1 MLESPRSIERGDG
14 LPRVSEALHDITL
27 DLFASDD
34 AGEIAGK
41 TLAAAGRVLLVGT
54 SSIWVPRG
62 EELECR
68 GAIGEAREAVAGKRI
83 AAATADM
90 PLAGEAG
97 QAVLNAGIATGGS
110 LAAVLRV
117 TRSVAA
123 EGPFGD
129 DERELLHRLTEAAG
143 AAMTAVARVS
153 AAKDTAAEAAR
164 DLATITA
171 MSREITAT
179 LDLDRVLR
187 SVVNLATRMF
197 TFDRGAIALYE
208 HGACDIRAM
217 SGVDTID
224 AKDPQIQD
232 VAVRAAWA
240 AGRGEHFYV
249 SDREDPASDEERVFV
264 QIFGDDMARDGAA
277 SGLYLPLK
285 DEEGIIGILLFEAKR
300 TDFVTQRQRE
310 LAEILANQA
319 TVAVRN
325 AQLYRHVPMADTLG
339 ALAARKEA
347 LLEIPR
353 RRRLLVAAVAVVAI
367 AALTLIRWPL
377 RVDGVNPT
385 FRPLWRADV
394 RPTVSG
400 VIDRVFVREG
410 MAVDRGAPIM
420 HLRDDELRAQ
430 RDAAAAEVAAADRAA
445 AIATSRGDAAEE
457 RLQRLRGDVLRRD
470 VDLLDQQIRSAIVR
484 SPVAGVVLTPRPE
497 ERVGAHVDAGD
508 LLAVVGRT
516 DSLELELGVEQVDI
530 TRVHVG
536 EELRLRV
543 DALPQRTFSG
553 RVVSVG
559 ALPSG
564 AGDSSSVRFP
574 VRAMIANESGL
585 LRPGM
590 AAYARVLTAPASVLG
605 RVTRAPIRG
614 IRLLWWRMWS

>member
-1 MLESPRSIERGDG
+1 MLESPRSLERGDG

-41 TLAAAGRVLLVGT
+41 ALSAAGSLVVVAT

-62 EELECR
+62 DELECR
-68 GAIGEAREAVAGKRI
+68 GAIGEAGEAVSGRRVKAVS
-83 AAATADM
+83 ADT
-90 PLAGEAG
+90 PLPGEAG
-97 QAVLNAGIATGGS
+97 QAVLNSGIAADGS
-110 LAAVLRV
+110 LAAVLRLS
-117 TRSVAA
+117 RSLATD
-123 EGPFGD
+123 GPFSD
-129 DERELLHRLTEAAG
+129 DERELIQRLTGAAG
-143 AAMTAVARVS
+143 AAIAAIGRLE
-153 AAKDTAAEAAR
+153 AAKETAAAAGR

-187 SVVNLATRMF
+187 SVVNLATRML

-217 SGVDTID
+217 SGVETID
-224 AKDPQIQD
+224 PKNPQIQD
-232 VAVRAAWA
+232 LAVRAAWA

-249 SDREDPASDEERVFV
+249 SDRDDPASDEERVFV
-264 QIFGDDMARDGAA
+264 QIFGEDMARDNAE

-285 DEEGIIGILLFEAKR
+285 DEEGIVGILLFESSR
-300 TDFVTQRQRE
+300 TEFATPHQRE

-339 ALAARKEA
+339 ALVARKEK
-347 LLEIPR
+347 LFEIPR
-353 RRRLLVAAVAVVAI
+353 RKRALVIGVAVAAI

-377 RVDGVNPT
+377 RVDGAGPV

-394 RPTVSG
+394 RPTISG
-400 VIDRVFVREG
+400 VVDRVFVREG
-410 MAVDRGAPIM
+410 MAVARGAPIA

-430 RDAAAAEVAAADRAA
+430 RDAASAEVSAADRAA
-445 AIATSRGDAAEE
+445 AMAASRGDAAEE
-457 RLQRLRGDVLRRD
+457 RLQRLRVDVLRRD
-470 VDLLDQQIRSAIVR
+470 VSLLDEQINAAVVR
-484 SPVAGVVLTPRPE
+484 SPVSGVVLTPRPE
-497 ERVGAHVDAGD
+497 ERVGTRAEAGD
-508 LLAVVGRT
+508 LLAIVGRT
-516 DSLELELGVEQVDI
+516 DSLELEFGVEQREI
-530 TRVHVG
+530 TRVRVG
-536 EELRLRV
+536 EEVRLRV

-553 RVVSVG
+553 RVVSIG
-559 ALPSG
+559 ALP
-564 AGDSSSVRFP
+564 ATDSSRVTFP
-574 VRAMIANESGL
+574 VRAMVANSDGL

-590 AAYARVLTAPASVLG
+590 AAYARVLTAPTSVLG
-605 RVTRAPIRG
+605 RVARGPVRA

>member
-1 MLESPRSIERGDG
+1 VLESPRSIERGDG
-14 LPRVSEALHDITL
+14 LSRVSEALHEITL

-41 TLAAAGRVLLVGT
+41 ALAAAGRLLPVGT

-62 EELECR
+62 DELECR
-68 GAIGEAREAVAGKRI
+68 GAIGEARDAVAGKRV
-83 AAATADM
+83 AAADAEL
-90 PLAGEAG
+90 PLPGEAG
-97 QAVLNAGIATGGS
+97 QAVLNAGIAASGS
-110 LAAVLRV
+110 LTAVLRV
-117 TRSVAA
+117 SRQLAT
-123 EGPFGD
+123 EGPFSD
-129 DERELLHRLTEAAG
+129 DDRELLHRLTNAAG
-143 AAMTAVARVS
+143 AALTAHARL
-153 AAKDTAAEAAR
+153 AAVKDAANDAAR

-197 TFDRGAIALYE
+197 AFDRGAIALYE
-208 HGACDIRAM
+208 HGTCDIRAM
-217 SGVDTID
+217 SGVDVINPKD
-224 AKDPQIQD
+224 AQIQD
-232 VAVRAAWA
+232 LAVRAAWA

-264 QIFGDDMARDGAA
+264 QIFGEDMARDGAE

-285 DEEGIIGILLFEAKR
+285 DEEGVIGILLFEAKR

-325 AQLYRHVPMADTLG
+325 AQLYRHVPMADALG
-339 ALAARKEA
+339 ALAARKQA

-353 RRRLLVAAVAVVAI
+353 RRRMVVVASAAI
-367 AALTLIRWPL
+367 AIAMLTLIRWPL
-377 RVDGVNPT
+377 RVDGVSPS

-410 MAVDRGAPIM
+410 MAVDRGAPVM

-430 RDAAAAEVAAADRAA
+430 RDAATAAVAAADRAA
-445 AIATSRGDAAEE
+445 AIAASRGDAAEE
-457 RLQRLRGDVLRRD
+457 RLQRLRGDVLRRNA
-470 VDLLDQQIRSAIVR
+470 DLLDEQFRSALVR
-484 SPVAGVVLTPRPE
+484 SPVSGVVLTPRPE
-497 ERVGAHVDAGD
+497 ERVGARVDPGD
-508 LLAVVGRT
+508 LLAVVSRT

-530 TRVHVG
+530 TRVRIG
-536 EELRLRV
+536 EQVRLRV

-553 RVVSVG
+553 RVVSIG
-559 ALPSG
+559 ALPIS
-564 AGDSSSVRFP
+564 DSSSVTFP
-574 VRAMIANESGL
+574 VRAMIANEAGL

-605 RVTRAPIRG
+605 RVTRTPIRG

>member
-1 MLESPRSIERGDG
+1 VLESPRSIERGDG

-34 AGEIAGK
+34 PGEIAGK
-41 TLAAAGRVLLVGT
+41 ALAAAGRLLTVGT

-68 GAIGEAREAVAGKRI
+68 GAVGDGRDAVSGKRV
-83 AAATADM
+83 AAADAGE
-90 PLAGEAG
+90 PLPGEAG
-97 QAVLNAGIATGGS
+97 QAILNAGIAANGS

-117 TRSVAA
+117 SRSLATEA
-123 EGPFGD
+123 PFSD
-129 DERELLHRLTEAAG
+129 EERELLQRLTDAAG
-143 AAMTAVARVS
+143 AAMAGVARLS
-153 AAKDTAAEAAR
+153 AAKEAASEAAR

-179 LDLDRVLR
+179 LDLDRVLQ

-208 HGACDIRAM
+208 HGACDVRAM
-217 SGVDTID
+217 SGADKID
-224 AKDPQIQD
+224 PKDARVQD
-232 VAVRAAWA
+232 LAVRAAWA

-249 SDREDPASDEERVFV
+249 SDRDDPASDEERVFV

-285 DEEGIIGILLFEAKR
+285 DEEGIVGILLFEAKA
-300 TDFVTQRQRE
+300 TEFLTQRQRE

-353 RRRLLVAAVAVVAI
+353 RRRILVAATAVVAI

-430 RDAAAAEVAAADRAA
+430 RDAAAAAVASADRAA

-470 VDLLDQQIRSAIVR
+470 VNLLDEQIRSAIVR

-530 TRVHVG
+530 ARVRIG
-536 EELRLRV
+536 EEVRLRV

-553 RVVSVG
+553 RVVSIG
-559 ALPSG
+559 ALP
-564 AGDSSSVRFP
+564 AADSSSVTFP
-574 VRAMIANESGL
+574 VRAMVANGGGL

-605 RVTRAPIRG
+605 RVSRAPVRG

>member
-1 MLESPRSIERGDG
+1 MLESPRSLERGDG

-41 TLAAAGRVLLVGT
+41 ALSAAGSLVVVAT

-62 EELECR
+62 DELECR
-68 GAIGEAREAVAGKRI
+68 GAIGEAGEAVSGRRVK
-83 AAATADM
+83 AASADT
-90 PLAGEAG
+90 PLPGEEG
-97 QAVLNAGIATGGS
+97 QAVLNSGIAADGS
-110 LAAVLRV
+110 LAAVLRLS
-117 TRSVAA
+117 RSLATD
-123 EGPFGD
+123 GPFSD
-129 DERELLHRLTEAAG
+129 DERELIQRLTGAAG
-143 AAMTAVARVS
+143 AAIAAIGRLE
-153 AAKDTAAEAAR
+153 AAKETAAAAGR

-187 SVVNLATRMF
+187 SVVNLATRML

-217 SGVDTID
+217 SGVETID
-224 AKDPQIQD
+224 PKNPQIQD
-232 VAVRAAWA
+232 LAVRAAWA

-249 SDREDPASDEERVFV
+249 SDRDDPASDEERVFV
-264 QIFGDDMARDGAA
+264 QIFGEDMARDNAE

-285 DEEGIIGILLFEAKR
+285 DEEGIVGILLFESSR
-300 TDFVTQRQRE
+300 TEFATPHQRE

-339 ALAARKEA
+339 ALVARKEK
-347 LLEIPR
+347 LFEIPR
-353 RRRLLVAAVAVVAI
+353 RKRALVIGVAVAAI

-377 RVDGVNPT
+377 RVDGAGPV

-394 RPTVSG
+394 RPTISG
-400 VIDRVFVREG
+400 VVDRVFVREG
-410 MAVDRGAPIM
+410 MAVARGAPIA

-430 RDAAAAEVAAADRAA
+430 RDAASAEVSAADRAA
-445 AIATSRGDAAEE
+445 AMAASRGDAAEE
-457 RLQRLRGDVLRRD
+457 RLQRLRVDVLRRD
-470 VDLLDQQIRSAIVR
+470 VSLLDEQINAAVVR
-484 SPVAGVVLTPRPE
+484 SPVSGVVLTPRPE
-497 ERVGAHVDAGD
+497 ERVGTRAEAGD
-508 LLAVVGRT
+508 LLAIVGRT
-516 DSLELELGVEQVDI
+516 DSLELEFGVEQREI
-530 TRVHVG
+530 TRVRVG
-536 EELRLRV
+536 EEVRLRV

-553 RVVSVG
+553 RVVSIG
-559 ALPSG
+559 ALP
-564 AGDSSSVRFP
+564 ATDSSRVTFP
-574 VRAMIANESGL
+574 VRAMVANSDGL

-590 AAYARVLTAPASVLG
+590 AAYARVLTAPTSVLG
-605 RVTRAPIRG
+605 RVARGPVRA

>member
-1 MLESPRSIERGDG
+1 VLESPRSLERGDG
-14 LPRVSEALHDITL
+14 LPRVSEALHEITL

-41 TLAAAGRVLLVGT
+41 ALAAAARLLTVGT

-62 EELECR
+62 DELECR
-68 GAIGEAREAVAGKRI
+68 GAIGDGRDAVSGKRVS
-83 AAATADM
+83 AAGADA
-90 PLAGEAG
+90 PLPGEAG
-97 QAVLNAGIATGGS
+97 QAVLNAGIAASGS

-117 TRSVAA
+117 TRPIAT
-123 EGPFGD
+123 EGPFTD
-129 DERELLHRLTEAAG
+129 DDRELLHRLTEAAG
-143 AAMTAVARVS
+143 AAMTAVARVAS
-153 AAKDTAAEAAR
+153 AKETAADAAR

-197 TFDRGAIALYE
+197 SFDRGAIALYE

-217 SGVDTID
+217 AGVETID
-224 AKDPQIQD
+224 AKNPQIQD
-232 VAVRAAWA
+232 LAVRAAWA

-285 DEEGIIGILLFEAKR
+285 DEEGVIGILLFEANR
-300 TDFVTQRQRE
+300 TEFVTQRQRE

-339 ALAARKEA
+339 AIAARKEA

-353 RRRLLVAAVAVVAI
+353 RRRMLVAALAVVAI

-377 RVDGVNPT
+377 RVDGVNPA

-420 HLRDDELRAQ
+420 HLRDEELRAQ
-430 RDAAAAEVAAADRAA
+430 RDAGAAAVAAADRAA
-445 AIATSRGDAAEE
+445 AMASSRGDAAEE
-457 RLQRLRGDVLRRD
+457 RLQRLRGDVFRRE
-470 VDLLDQQIRSAIVR
+470 VDLLDEQIRSAVVR

-497 ERVGAHVDAGD
+497 ERIGARVDAGD

-516 DSLELELGVEQVDI
+516 DSLELDLGVEQVDI

-536 EELRLRV
+536 EEVRLRV

-553 RVVSVG
+553 RVVSIG
-559 ALPSG
+559 ALP
-564 AGDSSSVRFP
+564 ADDSTTVTFP
-574 VRAMIANESGL
+574 VRAMVANDGGL

-605 RVTRAPIRG
+605 RLTRAPIRG

>member
-34 AGEIAGK
+34 SGEVAGK
-41 TLAAAGRVLLVGT
+41 TLTAAGRLLSVGT

-62 EELECR
+62 DELECR
-68 GAIGEAREAVAGKRI
+68 GAIGEAREAVAGKRMP
-83 AAATADM
+83 AANADA
-90 PLAGEAG
+90 PLTGEAG
-97 QAVLNAGIATGGS
+97 QAVLNAGIAVNGS
-110 LAAVLRV
+110 LTAVVRV
-117 TRSVAA
+117 TRSIATDGA
-123 EGPFGD
+123 FSD

-143 AAMTAVARVS
+143 AAMSSLGKLAAVKETANDS
-153 AAKDTAAEAAR
+153 AR

-187 SVVNLATRMF
+187 SVVNLATRML

-217 SGVDTID
+217 AGVETID
-224 AKDPQIQD
+224 AKDPRIQD
-232 VAVRAAWA
+232 LAVRAAWA

-249 SDREDPASDEERVFV
+249 SDRDDPASDEERVFV
-264 QIFGDDMARDGAA
+264 QIFGDDMARDGAL

-285 DEEGIIGILLFEAKR
+285 DEEGIIGILLFEANR
-300 TDFVTQRQRE
+300 TDFATQRQRE
-310 LAEILANQA
+310 LTEILANQA

-325 AQLYRHVPMADTLG
+325 AQLYRHVPMADALG
-339 ALAARKEA
+339 ALAARKEK

-353 RRRLLVAAVAVVAI
+353 SRRMLAIAIAVVAL
-367 AALTLIRWPL
+367 AGLTLIRWPL
-377 RVDGVNPT
+377 RVDGVQPV
-385 FRPLWRADV
+385 FRPLSRAEV

-400 VIDRVFVREG
+400 VIDRVFVGEG
-410 MAVDRGAPIM
+410 TAVDRGAPIM

-430 RDAAAAEVAAADRAA
+430 RDAASAAVAAADRAA
-445 AIATSRGDAAEE
+445 AMASSRGDAAEE
-457 RLQRLRGDVLRRD
+457 RLQRLRADVLRRD
-470 VDLLDQQIRSAIVR
+470 VELFDQQIRSAIVR

-516 DSLELELGVEQVDI
+516 DSLELDLGVEQYDI
-530 TRVHVG
+530 TRVRVG
-536 EELRLRV
+536 EEVRLRV

-553 RVVSVG
+553 RVTSIG
-559 ALPSG
+559 ALPT
-564 AGDSSSVRFP
+564 GDSTAVTFP
-574 VRAMIANESGL
+574 VRAMVANEGGL

>member
-1 MLESPRSIERGDG
+1 MLESPRSLERGDG

-41 TLAAAGRVLLVGT
+41 ALSAAGSLVVVAT

-62 EELECR
+62 DELECR
-68 GAIGEAREAVAGKRI
+68 GAIGEAGEAVSGRRVK
-83 AAATADM
+83 AASADT
-90 PLAGEAG
+90 PLPGEEG
-97 QAVLNAGIATGGS
+97 QAVLNSGIAADGS
-110 LAAVLRV
+110 LAAVLRLS
-117 TRSVAA
+117 RSLATD
-123 EGPFGD
+123 GPFSD
-129 DERELLHRLTEAAG
+129 DERELIQRLTGAAG
-143 AAMTAVARVS
+143 AAIAAIGRLE
-153 AAKDTAAEAAR
+153 AAKETAAAAGR

-187 SVVNLATRMF
+187 SVVNLATRML

-217 SGVDTID
+217 SGVETID
-224 AKDPQIQD
+224 PKNPQIQD
-232 VAVRAAWA
+232 LAVRAAWA

-249 SDREDPASDEERVFV
+249 SDRDDPASDEERVFV
-264 QIFGDDMARDGAA
+264 QIFGEDMARDNAE

-285 DEEGIIGILLFEAKR
+285 DEEGIVGILLFESSR
-300 TDFVTQRQRE
+300 TEFATPHQRE

-339 ALAARKEA
+339 ALVARKEK
-347 LLEIPR
+347 LVEIPR
-353 RRRLLVAAVAVVAI
+353 LKRALVIGVAVAAI

-377 RVDGVNPT
+377 RVDGAGPV

-394 RPTVSG
+394 RPTISG
-400 VIDRVFVREG
+400 VVDRVFVREG
-410 MAVDRGAPIM
+410 MAVARGAPIA

-430 RDAAAAEVAAADRAA
+430 RDAASAEVSAADRAA
-445 AIATSRGDAAEE
+445 AMAASRGDAAEE
-457 RLQRLRGDVLRRD
+457 RLQRLRVDVLRRD
-470 VDLLDQQIRSAIVR
+470 VSLLDEQINAAVVR
-484 SPVAGVVLTPRPE
+484 SPVSGVVLTPRPE
-497 ERVGAHVDAGD
+497 ERVGTRAEAGD
-508 LLAVVGRT
+508 LLAIVGRT
-516 DSLELELGVEQVDI
+516 DSLELEFGVEQREI
-530 TRVHVG
+530 TRVRVG
-536 EELRLRV
+536 EEVRLRV

-553 RVVSVG
+553 RVVSIG
-559 ALPSG
+559 ALP
-564 AGDSSSVRFP
+564 ATDSSRVTFP
-574 VRAMIANESGL
+574 VRAMVANSDGL

-590 AAYARVLTAPASVLG
+590 AAYARVLTAPTSVLG
-605 RVTRAPIRG
+605 RVARGPVRA

>member
-1 MLESPRSIERGDG
+1 MLESPRSLERGDG

-41 TLAAAGRVLLVGT
+41 ALAGAGRLLSVGT

-68 GAIGEAREAVAGKRI
+68 GAIGEGREAVSGKRVR
-83 AAATADM
+83 AADADVA
-90 PLAGEAG
+90 LSGEVG
-97 QAVLNAGIATGGS
+97 QAVLNAGIAANGT

-117 TRSVAA
+117 TRPLAT
-123 EGPFGD
+123 EGPFSD
-129 DERELLHRLTEAAG
+129 DDRELLHRLTDAAG
-143 AAMTAVARVS
+143 AAMTAASRVS

-197 TFDRGAIALYE
+197 SFDRGAIALYE

-217 SGVDTID
+217 AGVEAID
-224 AKDPQIQD
+224 PKDPRTQD
-232 VAVRAAWA
+232 LAVRAAWA

-249 SDREDPASDEERVFV
+249 SDREDPASDEERVFI

-285 DEEGIIGILLFEAKR
+285 DEEGIVGILLFEAGR
-300 TDFVTQRQRE
+300 TDFVTSRQRE

-325 AQLYRHVPMADTLG
+325 AQLYRHVPMADALG

-353 RRRLLVAAVAVVAI
+353 RRRMLIAVAAVIAI

-377 RVDGVNPT
+377 RVDGVNPV
-385 FRPLWRADV
+385 FRPLWRAEL
-394 RPTVSG
+394 RPTISG

-410 MAVDRGAPIM
+410 MAVDRGAPVM
-420 HLRDDELRAQ
+420 HLRDEELRAQ

-445 AIATSRGDAAEE
+445 AIAASRGDAAEE

-470 VDLLDQQIRSAIVR
+470 VELLDEQIRSAIVR

-497 ERVGAHVDAGD
+497 ERVGAHVDAGE
-508 LLAVVGRT
+508 LVAVVGRT

-536 EELRLRV
+536 EEVRLRV
-543 DALPQRTFSG
+543 DALPQRTFTG
-553 RVVSVG
+553 RVVSIG
-559 ALPSG
+559 ALPV
-564 AGDSSSVRFP
+564 GDTTSVSFP
-574 VRAMIANESGL
+574 VRAMVANHGGL

-590 AAYARVLTAPASVLG
+590 AAYARVLTARASLLG
-605 RVTRAPIRG
+605 RVMRAPARG

>member
-1 MLESPRSIERGDG
+1 MLESPRSLERGDG

-41 TLAAAGRVLLVGT
+41 ALSAAGSLVVVAT

-62 EELECR
+62 DELECR
-68 GAIGEAREAVAGKRI
+68 GAIGEAGEAVSGRRVKAVS
-83 AAATADM
+83 ADT
-90 PLAGEAG
+90 PLPGEAG
-97 QAVLNAGIATGGS
+97 QAVLNSGIAADGS
-110 LAAVLRV
+110 LAAVLRLS
-117 TRSVAA
+117 RSLATD
-123 EGPFGD
+123 GPFSD
-129 DERELLHRLTEAAG
+129 DERELIQRLTGAAG
-143 AAMTAVARVS
+143 AAIAAIGRLE
-153 AAKDTAAEAAR
+153 AAKETAAAAGR

-187 SVVNLATRMF
+187 SVVNLATRML

-217 SGVDTID
+217 SGVETID
-224 AKDPQIQD
+224 PKNPQIQD
-232 VAVRAAWA
+232 LAVRAAWA

-249 SDREDPASDEERVFV
+249 SDRDDPASDEERVFV
-264 QIFGDDMARDGAA
+264 QIFGEDMARDNAE

-285 DEEGIIGILLFEAKR
+285 DEEGIVGILLFESSR
-300 TDFVTQRQRE
+300 TEFATPHQRE

-339 ALAARKEA
+339 ALVARKEK
-347 LLEIPR
+347 LFEIPR
-353 RRRLLVAAVAVVAI
+353 RKRALVIGVAVAAI

-377 RVDGVNPT
+377 RVDGAGPV

-394 RPTVSG
+394 RPTISG
-400 VIDRVFVREG
+400 VVDRVFVREG
-410 MAVDRGAPIM
+410 MAVARGAPIA

-430 RDAAAAEVAAADRAA
+430 RDAASAEVSAADRAA
-445 AIATSRGDAAEE
+445 AMAASRGDAAEE
-457 RLQRLRGDVLRRD
+457 RLQRLRVDVLSRD
-470 VDLLDQQIRSAIVR
+470 VSLLDEQINAAVVR
-484 SPVAGVVLTPRPE
+484 SPVSGVVLTPRPE
-497 ERVGAHVDAGD
+497 ERVGTRAEAGD
-508 LLAVVGRT
+508 LLAIVGRT
-516 DSLELELGVEQVDI
+516 DSLELEFGVEQREI
-530 TRVHVG
+530 TRVRVG
-536 EELRLRV
+536 EEVRLRV

-553 RVVSVG
+553 RVVSIG
-559 ALPSG
+559 ALP
-564 AGDSSSVRFP
+564 ATDSSRVTFP
-574 VRAMIANESGL
+574 VRAMVANSDGL

-590 AAYARVLTAPASVLG
+590 AAYARVLTAPTSVLG
-605 RVTRAPIRG
+605 RVARGPVRA

>member
-1 MLESPRSIERGDG
+1 MLESPRSLERGDG

-41 TLAAAGRVLLVGT
+41 ALAAAGRLLTVGT

-62 EELECR
+62 EDLECR
-68 GAIGEAREAVAGKRI
+68 GAIGEAREGVSGKRVP
-83 AAATADM
+83 AADAGM
-90 PLAGEAG
+90 PLPSEAG
-97 QAVLNAGIATGGS
+97 QAVLNAGIAANGS

-123 EGPFGD
+123 EGPFSD
-129 DERELLHRLTEAAG
+129 DDRELLQRLTEAAG
-143 AAMTAVARVS
+143 AAMAAVARLS
-153 AAKDTAAEAAR
+153 AAKDTASDAAR

-224 AKDPQIQD
+224 PKDTQTQD
-232 VAVRAAWA
+232 LAVRAAWA

-249 SDREDPASDEERVFV
+249 SDREDPATDEERVFV
-264 QIFGDDMARDGAA
+264 QIFGDDMARDGAS

-285 DEEGIIGILLFEAKR
+285 DEEGIVGILLFEAKR
-300 TDFVTQRQRE
+300 TEFLTQRQRE

-325 AQLYRHVPMADTLG
+325 AQLYRHVPMADALG

-377 RVDGVNPT
+377 RVDGVDPT

-410 MAVDRGAPIM
+410 MAIDRGAPIM

-430 RDAAAAEVAAADRAA
+430 RDAAAAAVAAADRAA
-445 AIATSRGDAAEE
+445 AIASSHGDAAEE

-470 VDLLDQQIRSAIVR
+470 VDLLDEQIRSAVVR

-516 DSLELELGVEQVDI
+516 DSLELELGVEQVDV

-536 EELRLRV
+536 EEVRLRI

-559 ALPSG
+559 ALPV
-564 AGDSSSVRFP
+564 GDSSSVTFP
-574 VRAMIANESGL
+574 VRAVVANDGGL

-590 AAYARVLTAPASVLG
+590 AAYARVLTARASLLG
-605 RVTRAPIRG
+605 RATRAPIRG

>member
-27 DLFASDD
+27 DLFVSDD

-41 TLAAAGRVLLVGT
+41 TLAAAGRVLPVGT

-68 GAIGEAREAVAGKRI
+68 GAMGEAREAVQGKRI

-90 PLAGEAG
+90 PLPGEAG
-97 QAVLNAGIATGGS
+97 QAVLNAGIASGGS

-117 TRSVAA
+117 TRSLAT

-129 DERELLHRLTEAAG
+129 DERELLHRLTGAAG
-143 AAMTAVARVS
+143 AAIAAVARVS

-197 TFDRGAIALYE
+197 SFDRGAIALYE

-353 RRRLLVAAVAVVAI
+353 RRRILVAAVAIAAI

-410 MAVDRGAPIM
+410 VAVDRGAPIM
-420 HLRDDELRAQ
+420 HVRDDELRAQ

-445 AIATSRGDAAEE
+445 AIAASRGDAAEE

-470 VDLLDQQIRSAIVR
+470 VELLDQQIRSAIVR

-497 ERVGAHVDAGD
+497 ERVGARVDAGD

-536 EELRLRV
+536 DELRLRV

-564 AGDSSSVRFP
+564 AGDSSSVNFP
-574 VRAMIANESGL
+574 VRAMIANEAGL

-605 RVTRAPIRG
+605 RMTRAPIRG

>member
-1 MLESPRSIERGDG
+1 LLESPRSLERGDG
-14 LPRVSEALHDITL
+14 LSRVAEALHDITL

-41 TLAAAGRVLLVGT
+41 ALGAAGRLVVVGT

-62 EELECR
+62 AELECR
-68 GAIGEAREAVAGKRI
+68 GAIGEGSEAVSGRRVP
-83 AAATADM
+83 AASADS
-90 PLAGEAG
+90 PLPGEEG
-97 QAVLNAGIATGGS
+97 QAVLNSGIAADGS

-117 TRSVAA
+117 SRSLAG
-123 EGPFGD
+123 EGPFTD
-129 DERELLHRLTEAAG
+129 DERELIQRLTAAAG
-143 AAMTAVARVS
+143 AAIAAVSRLAGANETA
-153 AAKDTAAEAAR
+153 TAAAR

-187 SVVNLATRMF
+187 SVVNLATRML

-217 SGVDTID
+217 SGAETID
-224 AKDPQIQD
+224 AKNSQIQD
-232 VAVRAAWA
+232 LAVRAAWA

-249 SDREDPASDEERVFV
+249 SDRDDPASDEERVFV
-264 QIFGDDMARDGAA
+264 QIFGEDMSRDNAA

-285 DEEGIIGILLFEAKR
+285 DEEGIVGILLFESSR
-300 TDFVTQRQRE
+300 TDFTTPRQRE

-339 ALAARKEA
+339 ALAARKER

-353 RRRLLVAAVAVVAI
+353 RKRALVVGVAVVAI

-377 RVDGVNPT
+377 RVDGASPV

-394 RPTVSG
+394 RPTISG

-410 MAVDRGAPIM
+410 SVVERGAPIA

-430 RDAAAAEVAAADRAA
+430 RDAATAEVSAADRAA
-445 AIATSRGDAAEE
+445 AMAASRGDAAEE
-457 RLQRLRGDVLRRD
+457 RLQRLRADVLRRD
-470 VDLLDQQIRSAIVR
+470 VSLLDEQINSAVVR
-484 SPVAGVVLTPRPE
+484 SPVSGVVLTPRPE
-497 ERVGAHVDAGD
+497 ERVGTRADAGD
-508 LLAVVGRT
+508 LLAIVGRT
-516 DSLELELGVEQVDI
+516 DSLELEFGVEQREI
-530 TRVHVG
+530 TRVRLGSEV
-536 EELRLRV
+536 RLRV

-553 RVVSVG
+553 RVVSIG
-559 ALPSG
+559 ALP
-564 AGDSSSVRFP
+564 ATDSANVTFP
-574 VRAMIANESGL
+574 VRAMVGNNGGL

-590 AAYARVLTAPASVLG
+590 AAYARVLTAPTSVLG
-605 RVTRAPIRG
+605 RVTRGPVRAM
-614 IRLLWWRMWS
+614 RLLWWRMWS

>member
-1 MLESPRSIERGDG
+1 MLESPRSLERGDG
-14 LPRVSEALHDITL
+14 LPRVSEALHEITL

-34 AGEIAGK
+34 SGEIAGK
-41 TLAAAGRVLLVGT
+41 ALAAAGRLLTVGT

-62 EELECR
+62 DELECR
-68 GAIGEAREAVAGKRI
+68 GAIGDGRDAVSGKRV
-83 AAATADM
+83 AAADADA
-90 PLAGEAG
+90 PLPGEAG
-97 QAVLNAGIATGGS
+97 QAVLNAGIAASGS

-117 TRSVAA
+117 TRHIAA
-123 EGPFGD
+123 EGPFTD
-129 DERELLHRLTEAAG
+129 DDRELLHRLTEAAG
-143 AAMTAVARVS
+143 AAMTAVARVA
-153 AAKDTAAEAAR
+153 AAKETAADAAR

-197 TFDRGAIALYE
+197 SFDRGAIALYE

-217 SGVDTID
+217 AGVETID
-224 AKDPQIQD
+224 AKNTQIQD
-232 VAVRAAWA
+232 LAVRAAWA

-285 DEEGIIGILLFEAKR
+285 DEEGIIGILLFEASR
-300 TDFVTQRQRE
+300 TEFVTQRQRE

-339 ALAARKEA
+339 AIAARKEA

-353 RRRLLVAAVAVVAI
+353 RRRLLVVAAAVIAI

-377 RVDGVNPT
+377 RVDGVDPA

-430 RDAAAAEVAAADRAA
+430 RDAAAAAVTAADRAA
-445 AIATSRGDAAEE
+445 AIASSRGDAAEE
-457 RLQRLRGDVLRRD
+457 RIQRLRGDVFRRE
-470 VDLLDQQIRSAIVR
+470 VDLLDEQIRSAVVR
-484 SPVAGVVLTPRPE
+484 SPAAGVVLTPRPE
-497 ERVGAHVDAGD
+497 ERVGARVDAGD

-516 DSLELELGVEQVDI
+516 DSLELDLGVEQVDI

-536 EELRLRV
+536 EEVRLRV

-553 RVVSVG
+553 RVVSIG
-559 ALPSG
+559 ALP
-564 AGDSSSVRFP
+564 ADDSTTVTFP
-574 VRAMIANESGL
+574 VRAMVANDGGL

>member
-1 MLESPRSIERGDG
+1 MLESPRSLERGDG

-41 TLAAAGRVLLVGT
+41 ALSAAGSLVVVAT

-62 EELECR
+62 DELECR
-68 GAIGEAREAVAGKRI
+68 GAIGEAGEAVSGRRVKAVS
-83 AAATADM
+83 ADT
-90 PLAGEAG
+90 PLPGEAG
-97 QAVLNAGIATGGS
+97 QAVLNSGIAADGS
-110 LAAVLRV
+110 LAAVLRLS
-117 TRSVAA
+117 RSLATD
-123 EGPFGD
+123 GPFSD
-129 DERELLHRLTEAAG
+129 DERELIQRLTGAAG
-143 AAMTAVARVS
+143 AAIAAIGRLE
-153 AAKDTAAEAAR
+153 AAKETAAAAGR

-187 SVVNLATRMF
+187 SVVNLATRML

-217 SGVDTID
+217 SGVETID
-224 AKDPQIQD
+224 PKNPQIQD
-232 VAVRAAWA
+232 LAVRAAWA

-249 SDREDPASDEERVFV
+249 SDRDDPASDEERVFV
-264 QIFGDDMARDGAA
+264 QIFGEDMARDNAE

-285 DEEGIIGILLFEAKR
+285 DEEGIVGILLFESSR
-300 TDFVTQRQRE
+300 TEFATPHQRE

-339 ALAARKEA
+339 ALVARKEK
-347 LLEIPR
+347 LFEIPR
-353 RRRLLVAAVAVVAI
+353 RKRALVIGVAVAAI

-377 RVDGVNPT
+377 RVDGAGPV

-394 RPTVSG
+394 RPTISG
-400 VIDRVFVREG
+400 VVDRVFVREG
-410 MAVDRGAPIM
+410 MAVARGAPIA

-430 RDAAAAEVAAADRAA
+430 RDAASAEVSAADRAA
-445 AIATSRGDAAEE
+445 AMAASRGDAAEE
-457 RLQRLRGDVLRRD
+457 RLQRLRVDVLRRD
-470 VDLLDQQIRSAIVR
+470 VSLLDEQINAAVVR
-484 SPVAGVVLTPRPE
+484 SPVSGVVLTPRPE
-497 ERVGAHVDAGD
+497 ERVGTRAEAGD
-508 LLAVVGRT
+508 LLAIIGRT
-516 DSLELELGVEQVDI
+516 DSLELEFGVEQREI
-530 TRVHVG
+530 TRVRVG
-536 EELRLRV
+536 EEVRLRV

-553 RVVSVG
+553 RVVSIG
-559 ALPSG
+559 ALP
-564 AGDSSSVRFP
+564 ATDSSRVTFP
-574 VRAMIANESGL
+574 VRAMVANSDGL

-590 AAYARVLTAPASVLG
+590 AAYARVLTAPTSVLG
-605 RVTRAPIRG
+605 RVARGPVRA

>member
-1 MLESPRSIERGDG
+1 MLESPRSLERGDG

-41 TLAAAGRVLLVGT
+41 ALSAAGSLVVVGT

-68 GAIGEAREAVAGKRI
+68 GAIGEARDAVSGRRVK
-83 AAATADM
+83 AANADT
-90 PLAGEAG
+90 PLPGEEG
-97 QAVLNAGIATGGS
+97 QAVLNSGIASDGG
-110 LAAVLRV
+110 LAAVLRLS
-117 TRSVAA
+117 RSLATD
-123 EGPFGD
+123 GPFSD
-129 DERELLHRLTEAAG
+129 EERELVQRLTGAAG
-143 AAMTAVARVS
+143 AAIAAIGRLE
-153 AAKDTAAEAAR
+153 AAKETAAAAGR

-187 SVVNLATRMF
+187 SVVNLAARML

-217 SGVDTID
+217 SGVETID
-224 AKDPQIQD
+224 PKNPQIQD
-232 VAVRAAWA
+232 LAVRAAWA

-249 SDREDPASDEERVFV
+249 SDRDDPATDEERVFV
-264 QIFGDDMARDGAA
+264 QIFGEDMARDNAE

-285 DEEGIIGILLFEAKR
+285 DEEGIVGILLFESSHTEFA
-300 TDFVTQRQRE
+300 TPHQRE

-339 ALAARKEA
+339 ALAARKEK

-353 RRRLLVAAVAVVAI
+353 RKRALVISVAVAAI

-377 RVDGVNPT
+377 RVDGASPV

-394 RPTVSG
+394 RPTISG
-400 VIDRVFVREG
+400 VVDRVFVREG
-410 MAVDRGAPIM
+410 MTVERGAPIA

-430 RDAAAAEVAAADRAA
+430 RDAASAEVSAADRAA
-445 AIATSRGDAAEE
+445 AMAASRGDPAEE

-470 VDLLDQQIRSAIVR
+470 VGLLDEQINSAVVR
-484 SPVAGVVLTPRPE
+484 SPVSGVVLTPRPE
-497 ERVGAHVDAGD
+497 ERVGTRAEAGD
-508 LLAVVGRT
+508 LLAIVGRT
-516 DSLELELGVEQVDI
+516 DSLELEFGVEQREI
-530 TRVHVG
+530 TRVRVG
-536 EELRLRV
+536 EEVRLRV

-553 RVVSVG
+553 RVVSIG
-559 ALPSG
+559 ALPAS
-564 AGDSSSVRFP
+564 DSTSVMFP
-574 VRAMIANESGL
+574 VRAMVANPGGL

-590 AAYARVLTAPASVLG
+590 AAYARVLTAPTSVLG
-605 RVTRAPIRG
+605 RVTRGPVRA

>member
-1 MLESPRSIERGDG
+1 MLESPRSLERGDG

-41 TLAAAGRVLLVGT
+41 ALSAAGSLVVVAT

-62 EELECR
+62 DELECR
-68 GAIGEAREAVAGKRI
+68 GAIGEAGEAVSGRRVK
-83 AAATADM
+83 AASADT
-90 PLAGEAG
+90 PLPGEEG
-97 QAVLNAGIATGGS
+97 QAVLNSGIAADGS
-110 LAAVLRV
+110 LAAVLRLS
-117 TRSVAA
+117 RSLATD
-123 EGPFGD
+123 GPFSD
-129 DERELLHRLTEAAG
+129 DERELIQRLTGAAG
-143 AAMTAVARVS
+143 AAIAAIGRLE
-153 AAKDTAAEAAR
+153 AAKETAAAAGR

-187 SVVNLATRMF
+187 SVVNLATRML

-217 SGVDTID
+217 SGVETID
-224 AKDPQIQD
+224 PKNPQIQD
-232 VAVRAAWA
+232 LAVRAAWA

-249 SDREDPASDEERVFV
+249 SDRDDPASDEERVFV
-264 QIFGDDMARDGAA
+264 QIFGEDMARDNAE

-285 DEEGIIGILLFEAKR
+285 DEEGIVGILLFESSR
-300 TDFVTQRQRE
+300 TEFATPHQRE

-339 ALAARKEA
+339 ALVARKEK
-347 LLEIPR
+347 LFEIPR
-353 RRRLLVAAVAVVAI
+353 RKRALVIGVAVAAI

-377 RVDGVNPT
+377 RVDGAGPV

-394 RPTVSG
+394 RPTISG
-400 VIDRVFVREG
+400 VVDRVFVREG
-410 MAVDRGAPIM
+410 MAVARGAPIA

-430 RDAAAAEVAAADRAA
+430 RDAASAEVSAADRAA
-445 AIATSRGDAAEE
+445 AMAASRGDAAEE
-457 RLQRLRGDVLRRD
+457 RLQRLRVDVLRRD
-470 VDLLDQQIRSAIVR
+470 VSLLDEQINAAVVR
-484 SPVAGVVLTPRPE
+484 SPVSGVVLTPRPE
-497 ERVGAHVDAGD
+497 ERVGTRAEAGD
-508 LLAVVGRT
+508 LLAIIGRT
-516 DSLELELGVEQVDI
+516 DSLELEFGVEQREI
-530 TRVHVG
+530 TRVRVG
-536 EELRLRV
+536 EEVRLRV

-553 RVVSVG
+553 RVVSIG
-559 ALPSG
+559 ALP
-564 AGDSSSVRFP
+564 ATDSSRVTFP
-574 VRAMIANESGL
+574 VRAMVANSDGL

-590 AAYARVLTAPASVLG
+590 AAYARVLTAPTSVLG
-605 RVTRAPIRG
+605 RVARGPVRA

>member
-14 LPRVSEALHDITL
+14 LPRVSEALHETTL

-41 TLAAAGRVLLVGT
+41 ALAAAGRLLTVGT

-68 GAIGEAREAVAGKRI
+68 GAIGDARDAVSGKRVAVAD
-83 AAATADM
+83 ADALL
-90 PLAGEAG
+90 PGEAG
-97 QAVLNAGIATGGS
+97 QAVLNAGIAAGGT
-110 LAAVLRV
+110 LTAVLRV
-117 TRSVAA
+117 TRPIAT
-123 EGPFGD
+123 EGPFT
-129 DERELLHRLTEAAG
+129 DEDRELLHRLTEAAG
-143 AAMTAVARVS
+143 AAMTAVARLDS
-153 AAKDTAAEAAR
+153 AKATATEAAR

-197 TFDRGAIALYE
+197 SFDRGAIALYE

-217 SGVDTID
+217 AGVETID
-224 AKDPQIQD
+224 AKDSQIQD
-232 VAVRAAWA
+232 LAVRAAWA

-285 DEEGIIGILLFEAKR
+285 DEEGIVGILLFEANR
-300 TDFVTQRQRE
+300 TDFLTQRQRE

-325 AQLYRHVPMADTLG
+325 AQLYRHVPMADALG
-339 ALAARKEA
+339 AMAARKEA

-353 RRRLLVAAVAVVAI
+353 RRRMLVVAVAVVAI

-377 RVDGVNPT
+377 RVDGVNPA
-385 FRPLWRADV
+385 FRPLWRAEV

-420 HLRDDELRAQ
+420 HLRDEELRAQ
-430 RDAAAAEVAAADRAA
+430 RDAAAAAVAAADRAA
-445 AIATSRGDAAEE
+445 AIASSRGDAAEE

-470 VDLLDQQIRSAIVR
+470 VDLLDEQIHSAVVR

-516 DSLELELGVEQVDI
+516 DSLELDLGVDQVDI

-536 EELRLRV
+536 QEVRLRV

-553 RVVSVG
+553 RVVSIG
-559 ALPSG
+559 ALP
-564 AGDSSSVRFP
+564 ADDSSRVTFP
-574 VRAMIANESGL
+574 VRAMVANDGGL

-590 AAYARVLTAPASVLG
+590 AAYARVLTARASVLG
-605 RVTRAPIRG
+605 RMTRAPIRG
-614 IRLLWWRMWS
+614 VRLLWWRIWS